1 GDDVTGYDD
10 AAELLAAVRR
20 ESFEVI
26 ISDLKLPGMDGI
38 EILKSLREAGI
49 ETPLILMTAFAT
61 VATAVEAMKLGAFDY
76 IQEPLEMDKI
86 VMLVER
92 AAQVHRLRGENEAL
106 RTTMSDWNEGV
117 ELIGLSGAMREV
129 RDQIAKVAAS
139 QATAL
144 IAGESG
150 TGKELVARAIH
161 AASSRAARPMMCVNC
176 AALSPT
182 LLESELFGHE

>member
-1 GDDVTGYDD
+1 MAKVCVLDDKDVMRESLIESLRRHRHDVTGYAD

-26 ISDLKLPGMDGI
+26 ISDLKMPGMDGI

-49 ETPLILMTAFAT
+49 DTPLILMTAFAT

-76 IQEPLEMDKI
+76 IQKPFEMEKI

-106 RTTMSDWNEGV
+106 
-117 ELIGLSGAMREV
+117 
-129 RDQIAKVAAS
+129 
-139 QATAL
+139 
-144 IAGESG
+144 
-150 TGKELVARAIH
+150 
-161 AASSRAARPMMCVNC
+161 
-176 AALSPT
+176 
-182 LLESELFGHE
+182 